1 MTRDKII
8 AAALSLFAK
17 NGYEGT
23 SLSEIAKA
31 VGIQKPSIYNHFKS
45 KEAIFL
51 TIYENILMF
60 HVQKIKNIMD
70 RIKGLTAEEQLLQIL
85 KVTFEYY
92 IEFEDQSTFLNRAMV
107 FPPEPLKE
115 QLHHQFFRSE
125 EEMSDILR
133 SIIKEGMEKGEIRE
147 GNIED
152 FIMSF
157 YCLIDGIF
165 IELSFYGAEKMKPR
179 IANIWTNF
187 WYGLKND

>member
-45 KEAIFL
+45 KEEIFL

-70 RIKGLTAEEQLLQIL
+70 SIKGLTAEEQLLQIL

-133 SIIKEGMEKGEIRE
+133 TFIKEGMEKGEIRK

-165 IELSFYGAEKMKPR
+165 IELSFYGVDKMKPR